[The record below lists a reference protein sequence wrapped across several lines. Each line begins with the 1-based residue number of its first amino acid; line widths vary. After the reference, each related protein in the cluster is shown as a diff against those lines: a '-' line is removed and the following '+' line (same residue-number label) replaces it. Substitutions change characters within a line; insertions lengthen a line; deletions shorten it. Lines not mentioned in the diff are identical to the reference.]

1 MACGEPAD
9 VYMWHFMV
17 TLKYELR
24 DPDGHASAR
33 RPCPVPRAAVG
44 EVQAR
49 RRAAQSDR
57 AAAPA
62 RPHTGRKPVS
72 PDLMICGVPVRVW
85 ERVRVRVRARV
96 RVGVRVVD
104 RMS

>member
-1 MACGEPAD
+1 MALHGHPKVLYD
-9 VYMWHFMV
+9 FTSYV
-17 TLKYELR
+17 TQMATPLR
-24 DPDGHASAR
+24 GGPG
-33 RPCPVPRAAVG
+33 CPVPWVAVG